1 MWLKVIGNI
10 NKYCKSH
17 FFSFPF
23 LEKGFGGRKRKE
35 VLGGGGV
42 GELRGLWVSWEGLE
56 LRPLNFGGFP

>member
-35 VLGGGGV
+35 VWGGGG
-42 GELRGLWVSWEGLE
+42 GAWG
-56 LRPLNFGGFP
+56 FGGFRGGFETWALDFWGFS